1 MAMLLQPDT
10 FDLST
15 LIRRGDTVLWGQAN
29 AEPLPLTQALMAQR
43 HRIGCFRVMLGIAN
57 SSTCR
62 PEHADCVDFLAYCG
76 AGANR
81 ELGNAGL
88 LDILPCHYSQL
99 PEMIRSDALR
109 IDVLLLQLAPA
120 DANGRY
126 SLSLAHEYLLPA
138 LDSARVVIAEVNQQT
153 PRVLG
158 ERTLGVDDIDAIL
171 YTDRAPLENP
181 SSRIREA
188 DAQIARHIAGLVEDG
203 ATLQMG
209 IGAIPDAVLGALAD
223 HQDLGVHSGSL
234 GDGVAKLMQSGAIT
248 NARKS
253 LDRGLSVGGIL
264 LGSRLLHD
272 FAHNNPAIMLRSTAY
287 THDPDVLA
295 RQERLVAI
303 NSAVEVDLSGQVNS
317 EVAAGSYIGAVGG
330 ALDFLRGARRSKG
343 GLPIIALPSTAG
355 GTSRIVARLSGPSTI
370 PRSDTGLIVTE
381 FGIAD
386 LRGKTMRQRIQ
397 AMLDI
402 AHPVHR
408 DRLESELFSTAHPGA
423 GNEQIKATQQH
434 D

>member
-43 HRIGCFRVMLGIAN
+43 HRIGRFRVMLGIAN

-81 ELGNAGL
+81 ELDNAGV

-99 PEMIRSDALR
+99 PEMIHSDTLR

-120 DANGRY
+120 DTNGRY

-138 LDSARVVIAEVNQQT
+138 LDRARVVIAEVNQQA
-153 PRVLG
+153 PRIHG
-158 ERTLGVDDIDAIL
+158 ERTLGPDDINAIL
-171 YTDRAPLENP
+171 YTDRAPLVNP
-181 SSRIREA
+181 SSRIREV

-234 GDGVAKLMQSGAIT
+234 GDGVARLMQSGAIT

-253 LDRGLSVGGIL
+253 LDRGVSVGGIL

-272 FAHNNPAIMLRSTAY
+272 FAHENPAVMLRSTAY
-287 THDPDVLA
+287 THNPDVLA

-303 NSAVEVDLSGQVNS
+303 NSAVEVDLSGQINS

-330 ALDFLRGARRSKG
+330 ALDFLRGAQHSKG

-355 GTSRIVARLSGPSTI
+355 ETSRIVARLNGPGTI
-370 PRSDTGLIVTE
+370 PRSDAGLIVTE

-402 AHPVHR
+402 AHPAHR
-408 DRLESELFSTAHPGA
+408 DRLESELF
-423 GNEQIKATQQH
+423 
-434 D
+434 